1 MAYQALYRVWRSQ
14 RFDDVVGQKAITQ
27 TLKNAIVQKK
37 TSHAYLFTG
46 PRGTGKTS
54 AAKIFAK
61 AINCKHSQD
70 GEPCNVCETCV
81 AITEGRL
88 NDVIEIDAASNNGV
102 EEIRDIR
109 DKAKY
114 APTQA
119 EYKVY
124 IIDEVHMLS
133 TGAFNALLKTL
144 EEPPQNVIFILAT
157 TEPHKIP
164 LTIISRT
171 QRFDFKRISTQDIVD
186 HMAHIMQEM
195 ALDYEEQ
202 ALYVIG
208 RAAEGGMRDA
218 LSILDQTISFSDEK
232 VTLEDAMQVTGSLTY
247 EMMDHYIQC
256 CVAGDVERALEG
268 LESILG
274 EGKEARRFLED
285 LLLYCR
291 DLLMYQQAPK
301 LLAEKAG
308 TLTEAFK
315 ELATQT
321 PAEKIYQL
329 IQILSDTQNEIRF
342 TNNANIYLEV
352 ATVKLAKTVQPNKHN
367 TPETANQD
375 GSAEGNPELADL
387 QNQIGQLK
395 KELAEL
401 KKHGVAAKEADAPRQ
416 QARPQAPKSSF
427 RVPTERVYQVLNE
440 ATRTHL
446 MNVKNVWED
455 LLQTL
460 SVTQRAMLK
469 ASEPVAASP
478 KGIVVAFDYEI
489 VCARATDDE
498 EMQLAFN
505 NNLSRLMDYT
515 PEMVC
520 ITRENWPKLR
530 QSFINQNQGSLNH
543 SEPENEMARL
553 ADEPPVTNEHSQEN
567 PVVDEAIA
575 MFGEELVEVLD
586 D

>member
-489 VCARATDDE
+489 VCARAADDE

-520 ITRENWPKLR
+520 ITRESWPKLR

>member
-27 TLKNAIVQKK
+27 TLKNAIVQMK

-352 ATVKLAKTVQPNKHN
+352 ATVKLAKTVQSNKHN
-367 TPETANQD
+367 TPETTNQG

-520 ITRENWPKLR
+520 ITRESWPKLR

>member
-291 DLLMYQQAPK
+291 NLLMYQQAPK

-520 ITRENWPKLR
+520 ITRESWPKLR

>member
-315 ELATQT
+315 ELATKT

-520 ITRENWPKLR
+520 ITRESWPKLR

>member
-171 QRFDFKRISTQDIVD
+171 QRFDFKQISTQDIVD

-520 ITRENWPKLR
+520 ITRESWPKLR

>member
-427 RVPTERVYQVLNE
+427 RVPTERVYKVLNE

-520 ITRENWPKLR
+520 ITRESWPKLR

>member
-88 NDVIEIDAASNNGV
+88 NHVIEIDAASNNGV

-342 TNNANIYLEV
+342 TNNANIYLEL
-352 ATVKLAKTVQPNKHN
+352 ATDKLAKTVQPNKHN
-367 TPETANQD
+367 TPETTNQD

-401 KKHGVAAKEADAPRQ
+401 KKHGVTAKEADAPRQ

-520 ITRENWPKLR
+520 ITRESWPKLR

>member
-247 EMMDHYIQC
+247 EMMDHYIRC

-321 PAEKIYQL
+321 SAEKIYQL

-367 TPETANQD
+367 TPETTNQG

-520 ITRENWPKLR
+520 ITRESWPKLR

>member
-218 LSILDQTISFSDEK
+218 LSILDQTISFSDKK

-367 TPETANQD
+367 TPETTNQG

-401 KKHGVAAKEADAPRQ
+401 KKHGVAVKEADATRQ

-427 RVPTERVYQVLNE
+427 RVPTEREYQVLNE

-520 ITRENWPKLR
+520 ITRESWPKLR

>member
-27 TLKNAIVQKK
+27 TLKNAIIQKK

-61 AINCKHSQD
+61 AINCKHSVD
-70 GEPCNVCETCV
+70 GEPCNQCETCV

-171 QRFDFKRISTQDIVD
+171 QRFDFKRISTQDIAE
-186 HMAHIMQEM
+186 HMAYILQQIN
-195 ALDYEEQ
+195 LPYEEQ
-202 ALYVIG
+202 ALYVIA

-218 LSILDQTISFSDEK
+218 LSILDQTISFADGK
-232 VTLEDAMQVTGSLTY
+232 VTLADAMQVTGSLTY
-247 EMMDHYIQC
+247 EMMDHYISSC
-256 CVAGDVERALEG
+256 TAGDVEQALET
-268 LESILG
+268 LESIFAS
-274 EGKEARRFLED
+274 GKEARRFLED

-291 DLLMYQQAPK
+291 DLLMFQQAPK
-301 LLAEKAG
+301 LLAEKVG
-308 TLTEAFK
+308 TLTDAFK
-315 ELATQT
+315 NLATT
-321 PAEKIYQL
+321 TEAEKIYQM
-329 IQILSDTQNEIRF
+329 IQILSETQNEIRF

-352 ATVKLAKTVQPNKHN
+352 ATVKLAKTIQPIGLPIAK
-367 TPETANQD
+367 ETSERVAVSDSEDYLTLKKQV
-375 GSAEGNPELADL
+375 EHLQQELT
-387 QNQIGQLK
+387 QLK
-395 KELAEL
+395 KSGGVTKESEPV
-401 KKHGVAAKEADAPRQ
+401 KTVRVAATKNALRM
-416 QARPQAPKSSF
+416 
-427 RVPTERVYQVLNE
+427 PTELVYKVLNK
-440 ATRTHL
+440 ATRDHL
-446 MNVKNVWED
+446 VNVKNVWED
-455 LLQTL
+455 LLQML

-469 ASEPVAASP
+469 ASEPVAASSR
-478 KGIVVAFDYEI
+478 GLVIAFEYEI
-489 VCARATDDE
+489 VCGRAMDDE
-498 EMQLAFN
+498 ELQLAVH
-505 NNLSRLMDYT
+505 NNLSRLVDYA
-515 PEMVC
+515 PDVVC
-520 ITRENWPKLR
+520 ITKESWPKIR
-530 QSFINQNQGSLNH
+530 QSFIHQTKET
-543 SEPENEMARL
+543 SESSGIETTSQSENSEIVEAEQT
-553 ADEPPVTNEHSQEN
+553 DQTQKQVVNEA
-567 PVVDEAIA
+567 VA
-575 MFGEELVEVLD
+575 MFGEELVEVIND
-586 D
+586 